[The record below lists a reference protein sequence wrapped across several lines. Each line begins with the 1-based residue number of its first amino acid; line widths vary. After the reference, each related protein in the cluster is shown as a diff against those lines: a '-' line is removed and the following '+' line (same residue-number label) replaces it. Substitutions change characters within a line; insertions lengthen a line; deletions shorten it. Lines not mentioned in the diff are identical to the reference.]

1 MADSYNK
8 KERQKKKQKRKKDKE
23 EKKRLRKA
31 EGVKPLEFMY
41 LDEDGNLSATPPDPT
56 KKKEVNLEDVL
67 ISTPK
72 KEDLEEMDPERKGRV
87 KFYNKEKRFGFI
99 REVSTGEEFFF
110 HEEKILEPI
119 DEGNKVVFETES
131 GPKGPI
137 AVKVRLQKL

>member
-8 KERQKKKQKRKKDKE
+8 KERQKKKKKRKKDKE
-23 EKKRLRKA
+23 EKKKLRKA

-72 KEDLEEMDPERKGRV
+72 KEELEQMETERKGRV

-99 REVSTGEEFFF
+99 REVSTGNEYFF
-110 HEEKILEPI
+110 HEEKLLEPI
-119 DEGNKVVFETES
+119 DEGNKVNFEVQS

-137 AVKVRLQKL
+137 AFNVKLQKS

>member
-23 EKKRLRKA
+23 EKKKQRKID
-31 EGVKPLEFMY
+31 GVKPLEFMY

-56 KKKEVNLEDVL
+56 KKKKEISLDDVQ

-72 KEDLEEMDPERKGRV
+72 KEDLEQEETERKGRV

-99 REVSTGEEFFF
+99 REVSTGNEFFF
-110 HEEKILEPI
+110 HEEKLLEPI
-119 DEGNKVVFETES
+119 DEGNKVFFEVES

-137 AVKVRLQKL
+137 AVNVKLQK

>member
-8 KERQKKKQKRKKDKE
+8 KERQKKKQKRKKEKL
-23 EKKRLRKA
+23 EKKKLRKA

-41 LDEDGNLSATPPDPT
+41 LDEDGNLSATPLDPT
-56 KKKEVNLEDVL
+56 KKKEISLEEVL

-72 KEDLEEMDPERKGRV
+72 KEELEQMETERKGRV

-99 REVSTGEEFFF
+99 REVSTGNEYFF
-110 HEEKILEPI
+110 HEEKLLEPI
-119 DEGNKVVFETES
+119 DEGNKVNFEVQS

-137 AVKVRLQKL
+137 AFNIKLQKS